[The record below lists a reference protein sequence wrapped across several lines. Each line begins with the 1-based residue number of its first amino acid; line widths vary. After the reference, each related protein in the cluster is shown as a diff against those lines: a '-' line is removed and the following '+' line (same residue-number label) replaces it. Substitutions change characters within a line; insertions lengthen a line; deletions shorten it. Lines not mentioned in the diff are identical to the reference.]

1 MSSSFKN
8 VIIVGFGLIGSSL
21 ALALKSNRPEIEVT
35 AIDRNHEFLQYA
47 IDNKLADAA
56 YDYYDS
62 FISEADLVVLCPPVG
77 QMQNVAE
84 ALGPYLT
91 KDIVI
96 TDVGSVK
103 QAVIDNVLPSL
114 PYPEN
119 FVASHPIAGAEK
131 SGPSAGFA
139 TLFENRWAIIT
150 PTDQTDLKAIELVTE
165 MWEICGANVDFMEPK
180 HHDLVLAITSHL
192 PHLIAYSIVGTASNL
207 ADDLQREVIK
217 YSAGGFRDF
226 TRIAGSDPIMW
237 RDIFIQNKDSV
248 LDVLQRFNE
257 DLSELQKAI
266 RKDKGDFLQEQFTIT
281 REIRNA
287 VIDSGQ
293 AGRAPYEEK

>member
-1 MSSSFKN
+1 MSCSFKN
-8 VIIVGFGLIGSSL
+8 IVIIGFGLIGSSL
-21 ALALKSNRPEIEVT
+21 ALALKKHNPEIEIT
-35 AIDRNHEFLQYA
+35 AIDKNHEYLQYA
-47 IDNKLADAA
+47 IDHKMADAA

-62 FISEADLVVLCPPVG
+62 YIAESDLIIICTPVG
-77 QMQNVAE
+77 QMGAVAKE
-84 ALGPYLT
+84 LSPHLH

-103 QAVIDNVLPSL
+103 QSVIDDVTPHLPH
-114 PYPEN
+114 PEML
-119 FVASHPIAGAEK
+119 VASHPISGAEK
-131 SGPSAGFA
+131 SGPSAGFP
-139 TLFENRWAIIT
+139 TLYNDRWAIIT
-150 PTDQTDLKAIELVTE
+150 PTDETDLKAIERVTS
-165 MWEICGANVDFMEPK
+165 MWEACGANVDFMEPK

-192 PHLIAYSIVGTASNL
+192 PHLIAYSIVGTASNM

-266 RKDKGDFLQEQFTIT
+266 RNDKADFLEDQFTTT
-281 REIRNA
+281 RKIRNA

-293 AGRAPYEEK
+293 AGRAPYEED